1 MYSTCTILM
10 CICDHLDIGKYYL
23 QLFMLVYLFY
33 IYRFKKSEFNVLHL
47 SLSCTGQLKELK
59 NAADQGA
66 SIPLPEGNE
75 EDDLE
80 DDLDIEVCSYDL

>member
-1 MYSTCTILM
+1 
-10 CICDHLDIGKYYL
+10 
-23 QLFMLVYLFY
+23 MLVYLFY
-33 IYRFKKSEFNVLHL
+33 IHVYRLKKSECNVLHL

>member
-1 MYSTCTILM
+1 MYNFDVHMWSFGHRKILLAIVHA
-10 CICDHLDIGKYYL
+10 C
-23 QLFMLVYLFY
+23 LFILHIPV
-33 IYRFKKSEFNVLHL
+33 KKSECNVLHL

-80 DDLDIEVCSYDL
+80 DDLDMEVCSYDL

>member
-1 MYSTCTILM
+1 MYNFDVHMWSFGHRKILLAIVHA
-10 CICDHLDIGKYYL
+10 CLFIL
-23 QLFMLVYLFY
+23 Q
-33 IYRFKKSEFNVLHL
+33 KSECNVLHL